1 MKHNLKDSFKGG
13 PLILSCGLALA
24 LAQGAVARPD
34 LHNNGP
40 FVTNAGGGA
49 GGADL
54 SAVQLQLANLTHGV
68 SMQQSP
74 LADRVADDFTLS
86 TSSTLTS
93 VVLYSFQR
101 NSSTTV
107 SPFTSVNLRIWSG
120 RPGDPGSQILFG
132 DTTTNRLTSAAWTG
146 SYRAHND
153 IPTNTERP
161 IFAVQAAISP
171 ALALPAGTYWID
183 WQMAGTLSSGPS
195 AAVVTLLNQV
205 GPANANARW
214 KGGTMT
220 NWIDAVDG
228 GASQAPLELAFIIR
242 GTTGGQ
248 TPCYPN
254 CDGSTAAPVLTAND
268 FQCFLNSFASVASYA
283 NCDGSTA
290 APLLTANDFQC
301 FLNRFAS
308 GCT

>member
-1 MKHNLKDSFKGG
+1 MKHILKDSFKGG
-13 PLILSCGLALA
+13 PLILSHVLALV

-34 LHNNGP
+34 LFNNGP
-40 FVTNAGGGA
+40 MITNPGGGA
-49 GGADL
+49 GGANL
-54 SAVQLQLANLTHGV
+54 SAVQLQLANLTQGV

-74 LADRVADDFTLS
+74 LGDRVADDFTLS

-93 VVLYSFQR
+93 VVLYAFQR

-153 IPTNTERP
+153 IPTNAERP

-171 ALALPAGTYWID
+171 ALVLPAGTYWID

-228 GASQAPLELAFIIR
+228 GASQAPLELAFIVR
-242 GTTGGQ
+242 GTPGGPA
-248 TPCYPN
+248 PCYSN
-254 CDGSTAAPVLTAND
+254 CDGSTSAPVLTAND
-268 FQCFLNSFASVASYA
+268 FQCFLNSFASGGSYA